1 MTSGVGRRP
10 GLTSKILVPPHSH
23 TGEDIVDGSIVNAD
37 IGAAAAIA
45 QSKIANL
52 TSDLAGKASITHT
65 HSASDITTGTV
76 AAARLGSGTANATTF
91 LRGDQTWAAPA
102 GGGVE
107 TVPYR
112 ASNYYGPSLGDII
125 TSGSGYNALGRMSA
139 HAVYLPAGNYQSL
152 SVVIGGPA
160 VSTWAL
166 GIYGHDPATMLPCG
180 TALIKDCGTISTN
193 STGLI
198 SASGSFTIP
207 TSGIYWVCGLCVSFT
222 ATPKSYGLFSGSH
235 SVPNNMW
242 IGNMTDFNLFP
253 SAIGPYIFGLSLG
266 TTLPS
271 TFWAWSTPLY
281 RATSFCPFIF
291 PRAAA

>member
-102 GGGVE
+102 GGSDG
-107 TVPYR
+107 Y
-112 ASNYYGPSLGDII
+112 SQSFLLG
-125 TSGSGYNALGRMSA
+125 GM
-139 HAVYLPAGNYQSL
+139 
-152 SVVIGGPA
+152 
-160 VSTWAL
+160 
-166 GIYGHDPATMLPCG
+166 
-180 TALIKDCGTISTN
+180 
-193 STGLI
+193 
-198 SASGSFTIP
+198 
-207 TSGIYWVCGLCVSFT
+207 
-222 ATPKSYGLFSGSH
+222 
-235 SVPNNMW
+235 
-242 IGNMTDFNLFP
+242 
-253 SAIGPYIFGLSLG
+253 
-266 TTLPS
+266 
-271 TFWAWSTPLY
+271 
-281 RATSFCPFIF
+281 
-291 PRAAA
+291 